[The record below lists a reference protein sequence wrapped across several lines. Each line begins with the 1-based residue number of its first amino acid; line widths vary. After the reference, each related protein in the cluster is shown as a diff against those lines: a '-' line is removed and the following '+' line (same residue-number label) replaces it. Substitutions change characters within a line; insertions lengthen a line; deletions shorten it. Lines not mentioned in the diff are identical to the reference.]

1 MRFTRAMWFPSPLD
15 PLRKSTAWLWLNLPT
30 WWRYCEPSW
39 LKARLT
45 ACPGGH
51 HRTATC
57 CQAYTLEISDRTQ
70 QNTKPIQDQKVLF
83 CLTQKLQA
91 FLGWSIQTQEGLVKY
106 SFTSPKRQMCFGII
120 VSSVEFKKPH
130 AYLKPQVGQIFWI
143 PSPEHF
149 TKLPPRVRVDTC
161 NHHQRGGSCDVAGYD
176 RFFPLTYPTTVYL
189 DNGGIMPQNP
199 GSVDYPSKWLACSF
213 RTHSCYFG
221 SESLAGPHGMGN
233 SRSILHILLSFFLIL
248 VLEAGIHENTRM
260 QAEHLNCGED
270 QGPAFFVVQIQR
282 RLHCMEPSPGAAPRC
297 RILRGK
303 PLHHCLSLLLTK
315 LIKRPIQVLSWIWD
329 VCHKPVLLALLLR
342 RLIQAG
348 HRPIEDL
355 RTSPNCAPTMNRW
368 TKPWIN
374 ELSAMAGTKPD
385 QPASLES
392 PYKNSSSMP
401 SLDGLGGN
409 WPTFEL
415 ERKKDE
421 KRESF
426 GIFNWEI
433 IF

>member
-1 MRFTRAMWFPSPLD
+1 MIGMQF
-15 PLRKSTAWLWLNLPT
+15 
-30 WWRYCEPSW
+30 
-39 LKARLT
+39 
-45 ACPGGH
+45 
-51 HRTATC
+51 
-57 CQAYTLEISDRTQ
+57 
-70 QNTKPIQDQKVLF
+70 QD
-83 CLTQKLQA
+83 T
-91 FLGWSIQTQEGLVKY
+91 FLL
-106 SFTSPKRQMCFGII
+106 
-120 VSSVEFKKPH
+120 
-130 AYLKPQVGQIFWI
+130 FWI
-143 PSPEHF
+143 WKS
-149 TKLPPRVRVDTC
+149 
-161 NHHQRGGSCDVAGYD
+161 SWA
-176 RFFPLTYPTTVYL
+176 
-189 DNGGIMPQNP
+189 
-199 GSVDYPSKWLACSF
+199 
-213 RTHSCYFG
+213 
-221 SESLAGPHGMGN
+221 HGMGN
-233 SRSILHILLSFFLIL
+233 SRSILHILLSFFLIS
-248 VLEAGIHENTRM
+248 VLEAGIQENTRM
-260 QAEHLNCGED
+260 LAEHLKCGED

-297 RILRGK
+297 RILRRK

-315 LIKRPIQVLSWIWD
+315 LTKRPIQVLSWIWD

-355 RTSPNCAPTMNRW
+355 RTSPNRAPTMNRW

-374 ELSAMAGTKPD
+374 ELSAMVGTKAD

-401 SLDGLGGN
+401 SIDGLGGN

-415 ERKKDE
+415 DRKKDE